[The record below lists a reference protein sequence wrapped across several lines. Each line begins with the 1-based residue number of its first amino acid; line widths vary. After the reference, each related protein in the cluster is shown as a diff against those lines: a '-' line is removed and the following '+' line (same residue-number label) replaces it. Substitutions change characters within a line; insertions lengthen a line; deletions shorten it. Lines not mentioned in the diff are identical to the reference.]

1 MCSHVERCL
10 CTRLITGCNILVLG
24 TCLQDCTIFWFWNWL
39 PEILRFLSLM
49 GRRGTH
55 WWRTSLPWVP
65 WVSGGDPDPE
75 IVYKMSCVWAYGDTG
90 VIRVVTAEVLLHCK
104 APVPCS
110 FLYSP
115 LCFLCLFLEKAEWAC
130 TKEEMKLPA
139 VCVDS
144 KAVLCLPPPLTQ
156 AWQRRQ
162 KVRVNCQPRQVTQN
176 PKPSLNPPWW
186 LRTSWLPWWELKEAP
201 LQGQRSSSVPWSD
214 WHLGACGCHMEL
226 FRSLPILVSHLQIQG
241 TIRGED
247 FWVSSCFL
255 T

>member
-130 TKEEMKLPA
+130 TKEEMKLLA
-139 VCVDS
+139 LCVLIARQCCVFHLHS
-144 KAVLCLPPPLTQ
+144 HKHGREGRKSVWTVSLGRLPRIPSPHSIPHDDWGHHGSLGGNWKKLHYRVSALPQSPDLT
-156 AWQRRQ
+156 
-162 KVRVNCQPRQVTQN
+162 
-176 PKPSLNPPWW
+176 
-186 LRTSWLPWWELKEAP
+186 
-201 LQGQRSSSVPWSD
+201 
-214 WHLGACGCHMEL
+214 
-226 FRSLPILVSHLQIQG
+226 G
-241 TIRGED
+241 T
-247 FWVSSCFL
+247 
-255 T
+255 